1 MSQMGLEAGTAN
13 DWNGGPQKGAGN
25 WRAFGGRTGVHR
37 QWVDTRSASNL
48 KPKNGT
54 QNGPA
59 FQA

>member
-37 QWVDTRSASNL
+37 QWVDTRSATETEPGNRSPN
-48 KPKNGT
+48 
-54 QNGPA
+54 
-59 FQA
+59 